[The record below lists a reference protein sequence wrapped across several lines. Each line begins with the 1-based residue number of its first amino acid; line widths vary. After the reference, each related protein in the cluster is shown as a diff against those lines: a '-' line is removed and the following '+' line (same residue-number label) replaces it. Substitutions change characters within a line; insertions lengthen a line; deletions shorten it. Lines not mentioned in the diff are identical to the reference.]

1 MDREQEEMQFLGLLG
16 IIKESIKIIFTWR
29 KIFSQITLALILPLS
44 FIFLAHIEI
53 SNLLFGKIHHDEGE
67 LDRTKADTSRHNKLS
82 DRLTSDR
89 IELWFFR
96 AVYFILYLIFSLL
109 STAAVVYTIAC
120 VYTSKPI
127 TFGRVM
133 SVVPKVWKR
142 LMITFL
148 WSFLAVFVYN
158 LVTFPVFYLLFS
170 LFDSAAITI
179 ALFFI
184 LLILY
189 LSGFVYISVIWHL
202 AGVISVLE
210 DIYGIQA
217 MFKSKDLIKG
227 KLGVSIAI
235 ILWLMIGSTAI
246 QTMFNVFVAFGSGS
260 GFVRLGFAVLCF
272 LLLFKLFLFSL
283 VVQTVIYFV
292 CKSYHHENI
301 DKSALADHLEVYL
314 LAEYIPL
321 KSQDLQLERID
332 V

>member
-1 MDREQEEMQFLGLLG
+1 MDRQQEEMQFLGFFG

-53 SNLLFGKIHHDEGE
+53 SGLLFGKINHDEHE
-67 LDRTKADTSRHNKLS
+67 LDHAKADSPKYNKLS
-82 DRLTSDR
+82 DHVTTDK
-89 IELWFFR
+89 IELWLFR
-96 AVYFILYLIFSLL
+96 VVYLVLYFIFSLL
-109 STAAVVYTIAC
+109 STSAVVYTIAC
-120 VYTSKPI
+120 VYTSKSI
-127 TFGRVM
+127 AFGRVM

-142 LMITFL
+142 LVITFL
-148 WSFLAVFVYN
+148 WSFLAVFAYN
-158 LVTFPVFYLLFS
+158 VVTFLVVYLLFV
-170 LFDSAAITI
+170 LIDSAVIVT

-189 LSGFVYISVIWHL
+189 ISGLVYITVIWHL

-217 MFKSKDLIKG
+217 MFKSKNLIKG

-235 ILWLMIGSTAI
+235 ILLLTIGHAVI
-246 QTMFNVFVAFGSGS
+246 QTVFNIFVAYGSGS
-260 GFVRLGFAVLCF
+260 GFVRLGVAILCF
-272 LLLFKLFLFSL
+272 LLLFKLILFGL

-301 DKSALADHLEVYL
+301 NKSVLADHLEVYL
-314 LAEYIPL
+314 SAEYVPL
-321 KSQDLQLERID
+321 KSQDLQLERVD